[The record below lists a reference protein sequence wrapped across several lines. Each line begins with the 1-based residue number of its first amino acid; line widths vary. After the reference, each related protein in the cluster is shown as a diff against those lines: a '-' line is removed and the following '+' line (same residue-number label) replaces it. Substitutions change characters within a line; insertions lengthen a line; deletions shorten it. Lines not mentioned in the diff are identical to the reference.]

1 MIHVGRITDV
11 ITMMIHTVP
20 SIVLLLLLLLLLE
33 HLCQQKMKKI
43 SMLSRECG
51 LAL

>member
-20 SIVLLLLLLLLLE
+20 SIVLLLLLLLLE